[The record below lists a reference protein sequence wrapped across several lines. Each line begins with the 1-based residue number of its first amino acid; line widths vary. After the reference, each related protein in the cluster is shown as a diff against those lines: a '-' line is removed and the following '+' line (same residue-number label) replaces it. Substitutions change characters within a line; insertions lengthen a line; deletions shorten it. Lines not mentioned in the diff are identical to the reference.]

1 MSRTKENLLEAFTGE
16 SMARNRY
23 TYYAEVARS
32 EGYLYIAKILEE
44 VADNEKYHALAE
56 LKLLVDERTT
66 VENLKEAIEGERYES
81 EEMYPRFAQEAEVEG
96 DRPAEILFT
105 QILKI
110 EKEHR
115 ARFQK
120 LLDMVQ
126 SGTVFKRETPI
137 KWKCS
142 ICGYT
147 HEGLEPPNR
156 CPYCKSSKEYY
167 EPANLDV

>member
-1 MSRTKENLLEAFTGE
+1 MSKTKENLLEAFTGE

-23 TYYAEVARS
+23 TYYAEIARR

-126 SGTVFKRETPI
+126 SGTVFKREKPI

-142 ICGYT
+142 VCGYT

-156 CPYCKSSKEYY
+156 CPYCKSPKEYY